1 MPRKPRQKSAL
12 NIYHVILRGI
22 NKQIIF
28 EDKAD
33 YLQFVNILMYYKEE
47 CNFKLFAYCLMDNH
61 IHLLVE
67 ESDVSL
73 DEIMKR
79 IEVKFVRWYNKKYE
93 RIGYLFQDRYKSEP
107 VNDEKYFL
115 TVLRYI
121 HQNPIHAGLESE
133 LGIYPWNSFHDY
145 VLEDANFVDINTAIN
160 LFPQYGKCM
169 EFMREISNEKCMEYT
184 SGSRYSD
191 TEALTIIKQKT
202 SCQSPSDFQRLNLL
216 ERNRYLQMLYSSGL
230 AIRQISRLTGIS
242 RTAINKVVH

>member
-33 YLQFVNILMYYKEE
+33 YLQFVNILMFYKEE

-115 TVLRYI
+115 TVFVCTIYFTDRQGFFSERIELKQKQACTYKSK
-121 HQNPIHAGLESE
+121 ADGLKKR
-133 LGIYPWNSFHDY
+133 NR
-145 VLEDANFVDINTAIN
+145 
-160 LFPQYGKCM
+160 FPQKENAQQGCKKYPG
-169 EFMREISNEKCMEYT
+169 
-184 SGSRYSD
+184 
-191 TEALTIIKQKT
+191 
-202 SCQSPSDFQRLNLL
+202 
-216 ERNRYLQMLYSSGL
+216 
-230 AIRQISRLTGIS
+230 
-242 RTAINKVVH
+242 